1 MLAAGVVIVPAGV
14 VAAVG
19 TGLSLTGTATSLGAS
34 VVEGI
39 IERRKLKTIQKQM
52 EMLKEHI
59 PGYVLY
65 SDMTD
70 AWFMSGGV
78 KRKVIGGGKEVFT
91 AIKEVSAMR
100 AARLASK
107 AASAECLQVNKTLLV
122 TSAGA
127 CRKILYSLYTEGKDF
142 YQGQPTEVI
151 KHLGVLKREMEHI
164 TRGCRY

>member
-1 MLAAGVVIVPAGV
+1 M
-14 VAAVG
+14 
-19 TGLSLTGTATSLGAS
+19 
-34 VVEGI
+34 
-39 IERRKLKTIQKQM
+39 
-52 EMLKEHI
+52 
-59 PGYVLY
+59 LY
-65 SDMTD
+65 SDMTET
-70 AWFMSGGV
+70 WFMAV
-78 KRKVIGGGKEVFT
+78 EVRRKVTDSIREVFT
-91 AIKEVSAMR
+91 AIKEVSAMWATR
-100 AARLASK
+100 FASK